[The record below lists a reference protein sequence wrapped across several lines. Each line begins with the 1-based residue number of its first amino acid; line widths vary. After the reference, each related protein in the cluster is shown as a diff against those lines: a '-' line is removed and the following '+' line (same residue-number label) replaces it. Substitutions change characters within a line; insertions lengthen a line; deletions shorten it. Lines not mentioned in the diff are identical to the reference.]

1 MSEFVQ
7 VQTTTASEEDARRI
21 AKALVEERLAACVQ
35 IVGPI
40 TSTYWWQGRIDSSQ
54 EWLCCIKTSQ
64 ALYKRIES
72 TVRTLHPYDEP
83 EILATPVV
91 AGSDGYL
98 KWLATEL
105 QGRTED

>member
-1 MSEFVQ
+1 MPEFVQ

-21 AKALVEERLAACVQ
+21 ARALVEERLAACVQ

-40 TSTYWWQGRIDSSQ
+40 TSTYWWQGRIESSQ

-64 ALYKRIES
+64 ALYASVES
-72 TVRTLHPYDEP
+72 TVLNLHPYDEP

-91 AGSDGYL
+91 AGSDGYV
-98 KWLATEL
+98 KWLVTEL
-105 QGRTED
+105 KSETED